1 MLADLPDVEL
11 AALGTREAFEVLF
24 HRHRNPVYQFIARQ
38 IFDRPLAEDV
48 FQTVFLKAFRGL
60 KSFRGSSGFRTWLF
74 TIASNAV
81 ADERRRPRP
90 AVALP
95 EEIEGPAAPQRRGRE
110 AEDVSQ
116 LIRRVIESLPERHR
130 QLFLLVRFHEM
141 RIAEAAQIVGFTPG
155 SAKVTL
161 CRIQEQLGNHLKS
174 LGVLL

>member
-1 MLADLPDVEL
+1 DL

-38 IFDRPLAEDV
+38 ISDRPLAEDI
-48 FQTVFLKAFRGL
+48 FQTVFLKAFRAL
-60 KSFRGSSGFRTWLF
+60 QSFRGSSEFRTWLF
-74 TIASNAV
+74 TIAANAV
-81 ADERRRPRP
+81 AEERRRPRP

-95 EEIEGPAAPQRRGRE
+95 EEIEGPAPTGGGRE
-110 AEDVSQ
+110 AEDISH
-116 LIRRVIESLPERHR
+116 LIRRVIETLPERHR
-130 QLFLLVRFHEM
+130 QLFLLVRFHRM

-161 CRIQEQLGNHLKS
+161 FRIQEQLGSQLKS